1 MWPKFGVT
9 QKWCYH
15 VILTFIGWGMQDP
28 EKYKDEVPPDEGPPD
43 KRRNFPYIFHVVA
56 SLPTNSKAC

>member
-1 MWPKFGVT
+1 
-9 QKWCYH
+9 
-15 VILTFIGWGMQDP
+15 MQDP

-43 KRRNFPYIFHVVA
+43 KRRNFPYIVHVVA